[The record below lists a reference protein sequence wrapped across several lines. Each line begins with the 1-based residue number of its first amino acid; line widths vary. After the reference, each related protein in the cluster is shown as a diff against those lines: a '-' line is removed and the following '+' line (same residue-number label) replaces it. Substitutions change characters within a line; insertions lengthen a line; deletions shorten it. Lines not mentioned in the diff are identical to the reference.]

1 MTWSTRGAAHVR
13 VIQPGRGIYTGQVID
28 HQRKKELE
36 KRENFCLRRQVPS
49 DAVRLLPILQMIW
62 TIKTLFFLVLLRWL
76 TRLSAYIVSEGRV
89 YNPDVS
95 RHLTEKNLAEN
106 WTLS

>member
-1 MTWSTRGAAHVR
+1 M
-13 VIQPGRGIYTGQVID
+13 
-28 HQRKKELE
+28 
-36 KRENFCLRRQVPS
+36 F
-49 DAVRLLPILQMIW
+49 W

-76 TRLSAYIVSEGRV
+76 TRLSAYIISEGRV

-95 RHLTEKNLAEN
+95 RHAMAQERVEEN